1 MIALEKPSSNT
12 ELITR
17 EVGDWLNDVVIGLNL
32 CPFAAKPMR
41 NRQIKTF
48 VSHAKTEE
56 ALLQDILEQLLEL
69 ESTSSETIDTT
80 LVVVPN
86 MLSDFYD
93 YNLFIDWIEALLRQ
107 QNWQGIFQLATFHP
121 NYCFGGT
128 EPEDAENLTNRSPY
142 PIFHLLREDSME
154 KVLKHYPDPE
164 SIPDKNIERV
174 ESLSENE
181 KQQLF
186 PYLYKS
192 S

>member
-1 MIALEKPSSNT
+1 MSALEKPSSNT

-48 VSHAKTEE
+48 VSHAETEE
-56 ALLQDILEQLLEL
+56 TLLQDILEQLLEL
-69 ESTSSETIDTT
+69 ESTSSEKIDTT

-174 ESLSENE
+174 ESLSESE

>member
-1 MIALEKPSSNT
+1 MSALEKPSSNT
-12 ELITR
+12 ELIMR

-41 NRQIKTF
+41 NLQIKTF
-48 VSHAKTEE
+48 VSHAETEE
-56 ALLQDILEQLLEL
+56 TLLQDILEQLLEL
-69 ESTSSETIDTT
+69 ETTSSEKIDTT
-80 LVVVPN
+80 LVVVPD

-154 KVLKHYPDPE
+154 KVLKHYPNPE

-174 ESLSENE
+174 ESLSEKE

>member
-1 MIALEKPSSNT
+1 MSALEKPSSNT

-48 VSHAKTEE
+48 VSHAETEE
-56 ALLQDILEQLLEL
+56 TLLQDILEQLLEL
-69 ESTSSETIDTT
+69 ESTSSEKIDTT

-174 ESLSENE
+174 ESLSESE

-192 S
+192 R

>member
-1 MIALEKPSSNT
+1 MSALEKPSSNT

-17 EVGDWLNDVVIGLNL
+17 EVGDWLNNVVIGLNL

-48 VSHAKTEE
+48 VSHAETEE
-56 ALLQDILEQLLEL
+56 TLLQDILEQLLEL
-69 ESTSSETIDTT
+69 ETTSSEKIDTT

>member
-1 MIALEKPSSNT
+1 MSALEKPSSNT
-12 ELITR
+12 ELIMR

-41 NRQIKTF
+41 NLQIKTF
-48 VSHAKTEE
+48 VSHAETEE
-56 ALLQDILEQLLEL
+56 TLLQDILEQLLEL
-69 ESTSSETIDTT
+69 ETTSSEKIDTT

-154 KVLKHYPDPE
+154 KVLKHYPNPE

-174 ESLSENE
+174 ESLSEKE

>member
-48 VSHAKTEE
+48 VSHAETEE

>member
-1 MIALEKPSSNT
+1 MSALEKPSSNT

-17 EVGDWLNDVVIGLNL
+17 EVGDWLNNVVIGLNL

-48 VSHAKTEE
+48 VSHAETEE
-56 ALLQDILEQLLEL
+56 TLLQDILEQLLEL
-69 ESTSSETIDTT
+69 ESTSSEKIDTT

>member
-1 MIALEKPSSNT
+1 MSALEKPSSNT

-17 EVGDWLNDVVIGLNL
+17 EIGDWLNDVVIGLNL

-41 NRQIKTF
+41 NRQVKTF
-48 VSHAKTEE
+48 VSNAETEE
-56 ALLQDILEQLLEL
+56 TLLQDILEQLLEL
-69 ESTSSETIDTT
+69 ESTTSEKIDTT

-174 ESLSENE
+174 ESLSESE

>member
-1 MIALEKPSSNT
+1 MSALEKPSSNT

-17 EVGDWLNDVVIGLNL
+17 EVGDWLNNVVIGLNL

-48 VSHAKTEE
+48 VSHAETEE
-56 ALLQDILEQLLEL
+56 TLLQDILEQLLEL
-69 ESTSSETIDTT
+69 ESTSSEKIDTT

-128 EPEDAENLTNRSPY
+128 DPEDAENLTNRSPY

-174 ESLSENE
+174 ESLSESE